1 MTPALLG
8 NRVLRFALVVACGAC
23 ATGGA
28 IRVSEVTPQSIPS
41 LEAERSQRPQDTNTL
56 TRLGVAYFKAG
67 RFQDARPVLDSVVA
81 RAPGNGV
88 AAIYLGMTAEQ
99 LGDFTT
105 ARSAYQHYVTV
116 ASDAALKR
124 TAQQRLALV
133 DRNEMEYQARQA
145 LANEAT
151 LAAMPPES
159 NTVAV
164 MPFSYIGSDSAIQ
177 PLGRGMAQL
186 LVTDLAKSRQI
197 RVLERERMQAIVNE
211 LQLSD
216 SARAAPATALR
227 SGRLLRAAQVV
238 QGSIADQP
246 GNQLQVNAAVV
257 DVGSAGIKATAQGR
271 DLLERLF
278 DIEKQLAL
286 TLFANLGIQLSP
298 AEQAAINQR
307 PTQNLQAF
315 LIYSRGLVAQDR
327 GDFGAAQADFDRAAS
342 LDPSFRAA
350 VVSAASATN
359 LSAAS
364 QQTVSQ
370 VETAVS
376 QSATIEAPPP
386 PAPVQDAL
394 VQGSNSVNPT
404 NGAQT
409 AGQGGGTTQQPTTGR
424 GNPIPD
430 QTNTTGGQTGQTAT
444 GTVSIIIKRPS

>member
-1 MTPALLG
+1 MTPALRG
-8 NRVLRFALVVACGAC
+8 NRVLRFALLVACGAC
-23 ATGGA
+23 ATGGT
-28 IRVSEVTPQSIPS
+28 IRVSDVTPESVPS

-67 RFQDARPVLDSVVA
+67 RFQDAQPVLDSVVVHD
-81 RAPGNGV
+81 PGNGV
-88 AAIYLGMTAEQ
+88 AAIYLGMTAER
-99 LGDFTT
+99 LGDFAT
-105 ARSAYQHYVTV
+105 ARTAYQHYAAI

-124 TAQQRLALV
+124 TAQQRLALLE
-133 DRNEMEYQARQA
+133 RNEMEYQARQA

-164 MPFSYIGSDSAIQ
+164 MPFSYTSSDSTMQ
-177 PLGRGMAQL
+177 SLGRGLAQL

-216 SARAAPATALR
+216 SARADPAAALR

-238 QGSIADQP
+238 QGSITDQP
-246 GNQLQVNAAVV
+246 GNQLQVNASVV
-257 DVGSAGIKATAQGR
+257 DVGSAGVRATAQGR

-278 DIEKQLAL
+278 DIEKQVAL

-298 AEQAAINQR
+298 AEQDAISQR

-315 LIYSRGLVAQDR
+315 LIYSRGLEAQDR
-327 GDFGAAQADFDRAAS
+327 GDFGAAQADFDQASS

-350 VVSAASATN
+350 AVGAANAGN

-364 QQTVSQ
+364 QQTVVQ

-376 QSATIEAPPP
+376 QTTTIGAPPP
-386 PAPVQDAL
+386 PAPVQDQL
-394 VQGSNSVNPT
+394 VQGSNTVNPT

-409 AGQGGGTTQQPTTGR
+409 ADQGGGTTQQQPTTVR
-424 GNPIPD
+424 NTIPD
-430 QTNTTGGQTGQTAT
+430 ATGTTGGQPTTGK
-444 GTVSIIIKRPS
+444 VVIIIRRPS